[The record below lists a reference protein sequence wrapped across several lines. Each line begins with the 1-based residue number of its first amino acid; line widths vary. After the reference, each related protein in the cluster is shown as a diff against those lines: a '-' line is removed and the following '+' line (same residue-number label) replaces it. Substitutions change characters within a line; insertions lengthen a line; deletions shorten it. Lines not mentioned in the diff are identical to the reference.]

1 MFPKNTRAEAHAH
14 SQRLWQHRQSS
25 SQTGS
30 QRGDGE
36 VDTKFSSQ
44 EAICNCYL
52 LGKGLR
58 FHQLN
63 ITSDINSP
71 EQATGPKVVGKHK
84 PDSTAGFVV
93 LCCACRQVC
102 ILCLCTRS
110 CTFCLWWF
118 LVLLFGWFGFLWGS
132 ERLWSW
138 MDREWGEDLGGVEKG
153 QPLWL
158 KHIVCTKK
166 Y

>member
-1 MFPKNTRAEAHAH
+1 MGCLYQTPPLNIQGSIGARRQKDRKSRRWWMIPRMFSRNTRAEAHAH
-14 SQRLWQHRQSS
+14 LQRLWQHMQCS

-30 QRGDGE
+30 QHGEVE
-36 VDTKFSSQ
+36 VDTKFSRQ

-93 LCCACRQVC
+93 LCCACRQDC
-102 ILCLCTRS
+102 ILCLCTHS
-110 CTFCLWWF
+110 CTFFCLW
-118 LVLLFGWFGFLWGS
+118 
-132 ERLWSW
+132 
-138 MDREWGEDLGGVEKG
+138 
-153 QPLWL
+153 
-158 KHIVCTKK
+158 
-166 Y
+166 